1 MLMPSLIM
9 RTCLLRWKPQ
19 ASITEMTHF
28 GVHSP
33 TESSSLRL
41 GPRLTGENILKTFYP
56 LIAVLS
62 PKHHP
67 LWQNPIFRGQPGWR
81 SAKQLPTLQQ
91 SLTGQLM
98 GRRQALHPAAC
109 VLASLPLHSS
119 SLQLHTFAMKSP
131 ASMMALMCLNQP
143 EFSSPHRKSLMEG
156 DLSSHTARQIM
167 L

>member
-1 MLMPSLIM
+1 MLTPSLKR

-41 GPRLTGENILKTFYP
+41 GPRLTGENILKTFYS
-56 LIAVLS
+56 IAVPS

-81 SAKQLPTLQQ
+81 YAKQLPTQCN

-98 GRRQALHPAAC
+98 GRRQALHPAVC
-109 VLASLPLHSS
+109 VLASLPLHLS

-143 EFSSPHRKSLMEG
+143 EFSRPHRKSLMEG
-156 DLSSHTARQIM
+156 DLSSHTAR
-167 L
+167 